1 MMFQQVNK
9 LELGNKN
16 LNFTWNQKDPEMSQ
30 WHSEEREKERSKEE
44 GKSTEKRKERDCR
57 VRKK

>member
-30 WHSEEREKERSKEE
+30 WYSEEREKERSKEE